1 MKTLVVYYSNSGRT
15 RCVAE
20 AIARE
25 LSADIEEIEEKRPR
39 PTYRMGDGEKK
50 GGGGIARAA
59 GAAALGLGSGIKKAT
74 HSAVDYDMVIV
85 GTPVWVG
92 SVSPAARSYL
102 KQQKKSLP
110 QVAFFCTRGGE
121 STPRVFKQM
130 GALAGKEPVATASVA
145 ADDVK
150 SGAYEAAVSSLAAR
164 LRGEK

>member
-39 PTYRMGDGEKK
+39 PTYRLGDGEKK

-59 GAAALGLGSGIKKAT
+59 GAAVLGLGSGIKKAT
-74 HSAVDYDMVIV
+74 HSVADYDMVIV

-110 QVAFFCTRGGE
+110 QVAFFCTRKGE
-121 STPRVFKQM
+121 ATPRIFKQM
-130 GALAGKEPVATASVA
+130 GALAAKEPVATASVA
-145 ADDVK
+145 TDDVN